1 MLTLTVSRTRF
12 LLSFAAPPKRRCRL
26 GVAKISGHPDKHA
39 PRPVLRTVVAEHRK
53 LQTEVARHRKKLLQK
68 RKRIDAL
75 REQSVQPEP
84 EPEQQQQQQPQ
95 QLTMR

>member
-1 MLTLTVSRTRF
+1 VE
-12 LLSFAAPPKRRCRL
+12 
-26 GVAKISGHPDKHA
+26 
-39 PRPVLRTVVAEHRK
+39 AEHRK

-84 EPEQQQQQQPQ
+84 EPEPEQQQQQPQ